1 MSLVLHQE
9 KPLYFRVL
17 VEFMN
22 FMHPGENFNKATVFT
37 QAQLLA
43 IQPDDVKQWM
53 CQKVFGMRDPT
64 PDDYPTQGRSS
75 SLEHYKKCL
84 SYYMPNRLMQW
95 NVATGTGNPTRSVQ
109 VNELIKWVKKL
120 EVRKQGK
127 ASSARRAI
135 EAPEFEQTIEI
146 LQESEDIKK
155 KYMVTTAAK
164 FQYAMVA

>member
-1 MSLVLHQE
+1 
-9 KPLYFRVL
+9 
-17 VEFMN
+17 
-22 FMHPGENFNKATVFT
+22 
-37 QAQLLA
+37 
-43 IQPDDVKQWM
+43 
-53 CQKVFGMRDPT
+53 
-64 PDDYPTQGRSS
+64 
-75 SLEHYKKCL
+75 
-84 SYYMPNRLMQW
+84 MQW
-95 NVATGTGNPTRSVQ
+95 NVETGTGNPTRSVQ

-164 FQYAMVA
+164 FQYAMVARIDDTAHFKKEDLKRHQQFDFALQAQMCWSKNVLEEHDAPDQILLGSMDTCYCIQHFRPTTTIIMDHIKHI

>member
-53 CQKVFGMRDPT
+53 CQKVLLWNA
-64 PDDYPTQGRSS
+64 RSDTR
-75 SLEHYKKCL
+75 
-84 SYYMPNRLMQW
+84 RL
-95 NVATGTGNPTRSVQ
+95 PYTRK
-109 VNELIKWVKKL
+109 IK
-120 EVRKQGK
+120 Q
-127 ASSARRAI
+127 S
-135 EAPEFEQTIEI
+135 
-146 LQESEDIKK
+146 
-155 KYMVTTAAK
+155 
-164 FQYAMVA
+164 

>member
-1 MSLVLHQE
+1 
-9 KPLYFRVL
+9 
-17 VEFMN
+17 
-22 FMHPGENFNKATVFT
+22 
-37 QAQLLA
+37 
-43 IQPDDVKQWM
+43 
-53 CQKVFGMRDPT
+53 
-64 PDDYPTQGRSS
+64 
-75 SLEHYKKCL
+75 
-84 SYYMPNRLMQW
+84 MPNRLMQW
-95 NVATGTGNPTRSVQ
+95 NVETGTGNPTRSVQ